1 MLDPSVIRMPASRWP
16 TVVRL
21 LHWLSVLFLLA
32 IFALITLHEY
42 TDGAGGLYISL
53 HKALGISFFF
63 WMLLRLAN
71 RVRQRSQQPK
81 PVVAPRWQQ
90 LAASMVHSLL
100 YVVLLLMP
108 LSGFLMTQFAGRTT
122 SMFGWFEIPLLLTP
136 DRQIGRLMNQLHTDL
151 IWTAIVLL
159 TLSHVGAAL
168 YHQFVK
174 KDATL
179 KRML

>member
-1 MLDPSVIRMPASRWP
+1 
-16 TVVRL
+16 
-21 LHWLSVLFLLA
+21 
-32 IFALITLHEY
+32 
-42 TDGAGGLYISL
+42 
-53 HKALGISFFF
+53 
-63 WMLLRLAN
+63 
-71 RVRQRSQQPK
+71 
-81 PVVAPRWQQ
+81 
-90 LAASMVHSLL
+90 MVHSLL

-136 DRQIGRLMNQLHTDL
+136 DREIGRLMNQLHTDV
-151 IWTAIVLL
+151 IWIAIVLL